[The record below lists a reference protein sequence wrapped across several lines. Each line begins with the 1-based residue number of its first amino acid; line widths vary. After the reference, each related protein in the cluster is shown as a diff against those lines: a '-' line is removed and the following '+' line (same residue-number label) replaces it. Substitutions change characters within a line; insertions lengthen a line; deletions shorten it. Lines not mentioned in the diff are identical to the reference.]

1 MFSIEDRCQY
11 RNNQL
16 ADVICQLRFPEI
28 LTINANAPAAFQ
40 EEIRADYPQ
49 YTAKSETPA
58 PKITGVPGSLRLEN
72 QPSTINYQFTSA
84 DGVWRVNLTS
94 RFISLACAR
103 YANWENFARRLDVPL
118 AAFIKI
124 YKPAYFE
131 RIGLRYM
138 NFFSREQL
146 NMNGTPFADMIQ
158 PAYLGILGDDEVTEQ
173 ASSRSSVDAELA
185 IRGGCRVKIHA
196 GPGIVKQNGQTDK
209 EIKFILDQDL
219 FMPGSVPVNYAAG
232 ALETLHSQAYPIFR
246 GAITEMLHNAM
257 EPEAIN

>member
-124 YKPAYFE
+124 YKPAYFDRSAVYVFLFQRTTEYE
-131 RIGLRYM
+131 RNSL
-138 NFFSREQL
+138 
-146 NMNGTPFADMIQ
+146 
-158 PAYLGILGDDEVTEQ
+158 
-173 ASSRSSVDAELA
+173 
-185 IRGGCRVKIHA
+185 C
-196 GPGIVKQNGQTDK
+196 
-209 EIKFILDQDL
+209 
-219 FMPGSVPVNYAAG
+219 
-232 ALETLHSQAYPIFR
+232 
-246 GAITEMLHNAM
+246 
-257 EPEAIN
+257 

>member
-1 MFSIEDRCQY
+1 
-11 RNNQL
+11 
-16 ADVICQLRFPEI
+16 
-28 LTINANAPAAFQ
+28 
-40 EEIRADYPQ
+40 
-49 YTAKSETPA
+49 
-58 PKITGVPGSLRLEN
+58 
-72 QPSTINYQFTSA
+72 
-84 DGVWRVNLTS
+84 
-94 RFISLACAR
+94 
-103 YANWENFARRLDVPL
+103 
-118 AAFIKI
+118 
-124 YKPAYFE
+124 
-131 RIGLRYM
+131 
-138 NFFSREQL
+138 
-146 NMNGTPFADMIQ
+146 MNGTPFADMIQ